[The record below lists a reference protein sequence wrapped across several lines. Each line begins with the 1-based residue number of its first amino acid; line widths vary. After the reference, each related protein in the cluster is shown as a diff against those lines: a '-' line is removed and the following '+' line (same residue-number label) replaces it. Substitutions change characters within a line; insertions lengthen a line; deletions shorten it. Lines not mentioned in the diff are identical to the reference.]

1 MQRLHSEVVYVFLSN
16 EWLPVRFRQEAQII
30 WGLCLVYKKFCQEMW
45 SFLLWHPIVIKEAAE
60 SRIPVC
66 LICGINM
73 LSLKEGG
80 FKNAKSF
87 K

>member
-1 MQRLHSEVVYVFLSN
+1 MIASSIPAGGTNHLGIVSGVEKNLS
-16 EWLPVRFRQEAQII
+16 
-30 WGLCLVYKKFCQEMW
+30 KEMW

-80 FKNAKSF
+80 GSKMH
-87 K
+87 

>member
-1 MQRLHSEVVYVFLSN
+1 M
-16 EWLPVRFRQEAQII
+16 
-30 WGLCLVYKKFCQEMW
+30 
-45 SFLLWHPIVIKEAAE
+45 IKEAAE